1 MRTMQM
7 IIFSSRALLFISG
20 LLLIG
25 CGANEFQVREELI
38 DLPSSSSTEDPGP
51 NPQETPVPSPSP
63 GPVTPQPSPSPSP
76 SPSPTPTPS
85 PSPGPSPSPSPSPSP
100 TPPPVSTT
108 PEIQYFGRFDFSNA
122 AAPRFSWSGSTVRAR
137 FKGSQVQ
144 VDLSA
149 KSTGGGNTT
158 QYFVAVVNNIAP
170 KRFTVTGRQTVTL
183 ATGLGA
189 GEHTVSVMRDT
200 EGREAGV
207 SFFHGFNFGNGAQL
221 LPPAKFS
228 NSLRLEVIG
237 DSITCGFGN
246 LGANASCPFSI
257 ATESA
262 FYAYSQVAA
271 RTLGAQPATQLC
283 MSGRGIVRSY
293 GEGGSASKMTLPMA
307 FNDTLS
313 PGGNDVSL
321 GVKWNFPTD
330 PNKQPNVVLV
340 NLGTNDYW
348 NGSEP
353 ANYRSNY
360 IQFASTIRSRYPNAY
375 IFLAIG
381 TMRYNPEAAIQY
393 VVQQRKN
400 AGDNKIS
407 YLRFAPQNAGI
418 PNGVGCG
425 SHPGSATH
433 KIMADTLV
441 DALRKIGF

>member
-1 MRTMQM
+1 MRTIQP
-7 IIFSSRALLFISG
+7 IPFLSRALLITSG
-20 LLLIG
+20 VFLLG
-25 CGANEFQVREELI
+25 CEANEFQLRDDLKV
-38 DLPSSSSTEDPGP
+38 DLPSSSSTEDPSP
-51 NPQETPVPSPSP
+51 NPQETPTPSPSP
-63 GPVTPQPSPSPSP
+63 GPITPQPSPSPS
-76 SPSPTPTPS
+76 PTPS
-85 PSPGPSPSPSPSPSP
+85 PSPGPSPSPSPSPTP
-100 TPPPVSTT
+100 TPPPVSTN

-122 AAPRFSWSGSTVRAR
+122 SAPRFSWSGSTVRAR
-137 FKGSQVQ
+137 FKGSHAQI
-144 VDLSA
+144 DLSA
-149 KSTGGGNTT
+149 KTTGGGNTT
-158 QYFVAVVNNIAP
+158 QYFVAVVNNGAP
-170 KRFTVTGRQTVTL
+170 YRFTVTGRQTITL

-207 SFFHGFNFGNGAQL
+207 SHFHGFNFGNGAQL
-221 LPPAKFS
+221 LAPSRFS
-228 NSLRLEVIG
+228 NNLRLEVIG

-246 LGANASCPFSI
+246 LGPNATCPFSI

-271 RTLGAQPATQLC
+271 RALGAQPATQLC

-321 GVKWNFPTD
+321 GVKWAFPTD

-340 NLGTNDYW
+340 NLGTNDFW
-348 NGSEP
+348 NNSEP
-353 ANYRSNY
+353 TNYRSQY
-360 IQFASTIRSRYPNAY
+360 VQFAANIRSRYPNAH
-375 IFLAIG
+375 IILAIG
-381 TMRYNPEAAIQY
+381 TMRYTPEAAIQY

-407 YLRFAPQNAGI
+407 YLKFAPQNQNT

-425 SHPGSATH
+425 YHPGSATH
-433 KIMADTLV
+433 KIMSDTLV
-441 DALRKIGF
+441 DAVRKLGF

>member
-1 MRTMQM
+1 MKTK
-7 IIFSSRALLFISG
+7 ALLLIAGFI
-20 LLLIG
+20 LIG
-25 CGANEFQVREELI
+25 CGANEFQVREELKI
-38 DLPSSSSTEDPGP
+38 DLPSSSSTEDPS
-51 NPQETPVPSPSP
+51 PQETPVPSPSP

-76 SPSPTPTPS
+76 SPSPTPSPS
-85 PSPGPSPSPSPSPSP
+85 PSATPTPNPSPSPSP
-100 TPPPVSTT
+100 TPSPTPTPPPASNT
-108 PEIQYFGRFDFSNA
+108 PEIQYFGRFDFSNPS
-122 AAPRFSWSGSTVRAR
+122 APRFSWSGSTIRAR
-137 FKGSQVQ
+137 FKGSHAQ

-149 KSTGGGNTT
+149 KTTAGGNTT
-158 QYFVAVVNNIAP
+158 QYFVAVVNNAAP
-170 KRFTVTGRQTVTL
+170 YRFTVTGRQTVTL
-183 ATGLGA
+183 ATGLGT
-189 GEHTVSVMRDT
+189 GEHTVYVMRDT

-207 SFFHGFNFGNGAQL
+207 SHFHGFNFGNGAQL
-221 LPPAKFS
+221 LVPSKF
-228 NSLRLEVIG
+228 NNTLRLEVIG

-246 LGANASCPFSI
+246 LGANASCPFST

-262 FYAYSQVAA
+262 FHAYSQIAA

-293 GEGGSASKMTLPMA
+293 GETPAANSTSKMTLPMA

-348 NGSEP
+348 NSSEP
-353 ANYRSNY
+353 ANYRTNY
-360 IQFASTIRSRYPNAY
+360 IQFATTIRSRYPNAH
-375 IFLAIG
+375 IILAIG

-441 DALRKIGF
+441 DALRKLGF